1 MRCVQVL
8 ASLAVLLA
16 AASATDIKIRVIDP
30 QSAAVSGAQVELFAA
45 GGTAVLAVQKTS
57 AEGVVIFRDM
67 QRQSYRCRILA
78 PGFAARSLDLS
89 PSNEEITVQLKL
101 APASET
107 VVVTATRTPVPAENG
122 GADVSTLSSQ
132 QLQVMQPV
140 SADDAVRFLP
150 GVVINTAGQTGGL
163 ASLFVRGGD
172 SNYNKVI
179 VDGVSI
185 TEPGGTFNFGTLPL
199 SGADRLE
206 FLRGTQ
212 STLYGSDAM
221 SSVVQVWTRT
231 GNTPVPE
238 LSLGA
243 DAGNY
248 GTEHG
253 YGSLSG
259 TRGLF
264 DYNVFADQFN
274 TLGSGPND
282 DYSNSLEGINVGAKI
297 SDRIA
302 LRLRARHDNAATG
315 VQGEW
320 NFNGDP
326 LLSPDLYQRAR
337 QNNLLASFEILI
349 SGPSRWIH
357 RITGFEDSQ
366 QRSNIDP
373 QTSPNR
379 TSPFGDEDFLFS
391 EFAHFNRAGFDYQ
404 GDYAERSWTQT
415 TIGYEFED
423 ENGTDDLSFPPTP
436 PTLAHGLRRNQAVY
450 GQQMFS
456 LGRLTVVAGARFV
469 HNTTFGNVGVPRVA
483 LGYQVFRGGQ
493 TFSGTRLKFSYA
505 TGIVEPTFA
514 ETFGAGPYQIPNP
527 NLQAERN
534 RAFETGFQQNFF
546 TNKLVLNA
554 TYFNNLFHDQ
564 IEFETVNPT
573 TFVGQYINL
582 QKSLAHGAEGEL
594 QARINAKL
602 SWNNSYTYT
611 STQIIQAPPGTAPP
625 YATDDPLLRRPH
637 HVATSVLS
645 YLGTRWGSN
654 LGANYV
660 GWRPDNDFFGY
671 NINHAPSYTL
681 VNLGGWYALTSRV
694 TAYANVGN
702 VLNKQY
708 NEVVGYPALRANFRA
723 GMRLRIGG
731 E

>member
-1 MRCVQVL
+1 MRFFQVVT
-8 ASLAVLLA
+8 SIAVLLA
-16 AASATDIKIRVIDP
+16 AASATEIKIRVVDP
-30 QSAAVSGAQVELFAA
+30 QSAAVSGAQVELLAQA
-45 GGTAVLAVQKTS
+45 GGTVLALQSTS
-57 AEGVVIFRDM
+57 AEGVATFRGIA
-67 QRQSYRCRILA
+67 RGSYRCRVLA
-78 PGFAARSLDLS
+78 VGFASQTVDLAKDADSL
-89 PSNEEITVQLKL
+89 TVRLKL

-107 VVVTATRTPVPAENG
+107 VVVTATRSPIPAENG

-140 SADDAVRFLP
+140 GANDAVRFLP
-150 GVVINTAGQTGGL
+150 GALVNTAGQTGGL
-163 ASLFVRGGD
+163 SSLFVRGGD

-185 TEPGGTFNFGTLPL
+185 TEPGGAFNFGTLPL
-199 SGADRLE
+199 SGADRVE

-221 SSVVQVWTRT
+221 TSVVQVWTRT

-238 LSLGA
+238 LSFGA

-259 TRGLF
+259 THGLF

-282 DYSNSLEGINVGAKI
+282 DYSNSLEGINVGAKVN
-297 SDRIA
+297 DRIA
-302 LRLRARHDNAATG
+302 LRLRARHDNAVTG

-320 NFNGDP
+320 DFNGDP
-326 LLSPDLYQRAR
+326 LLSPDLHERAY
-337 QNNLLASFEILI
+337 QNNLLGSFEILI
-349 SGPSRWIH
+349 SGPSRWTH
-357 RITGFEDSQ
+357 RITAFESTQ
-366 QRSNIDP
+366 QRSNIDL

-379 TSPFGDEDFLFS
+379 TSPFGDEDFLFA

-404 GDYAERSWTQT
+404 GDYLERSWAQT
-415 TIGYEFED
+415 TVGYEFED
-423 ENGTDDLSFPPTP
+423 ENGTDDDAIPPPPTV
-436 PTLAHGLRRNQAVY
+436 AHGLRRNQAVY
-450 GQQMFS
+450 GQQ
-456 LGRLTVVAGARFV
+456 RLTPGARFV

-483 LGYQVFRGGQ
+483 LGYQIFRGGQ
-493 TFSGTRLKFSYA
+493 ILSGTRLKFSYA
-505 TGIVEPTFA
+505 TGIVEPTFS
-514 ETFGAGPYQIPNP
+514 ETFGTGPFQIPNP

-564 IEFETVNPT
+564 IEFVTVNPT

-582 QKSLAHGAEGEL
+582 QKSLAHGAEAEL
-594 QARINAKL
+594 QARINSKL

-611 STQIIQAPPGTAPP
+611 STQIIQAPLGTAPP
-625 YATDDPLLRRPH
+625 SATGDPLLNRPH
-637 HVATSVLS
+637 HSAQSLLS
-645 YLGTRWGSN
+645 YLGTRWGAN

-660 GWRPDNDFFGY
+660 GWRPESDFFGY

-681 VNLGGWYALTSRV
+681 VNAGGWYDLTSRV
-694 TAYANVGN
+694 TAYVNVGN

-723 GMRLRIGG
+723 GMRFRIGG